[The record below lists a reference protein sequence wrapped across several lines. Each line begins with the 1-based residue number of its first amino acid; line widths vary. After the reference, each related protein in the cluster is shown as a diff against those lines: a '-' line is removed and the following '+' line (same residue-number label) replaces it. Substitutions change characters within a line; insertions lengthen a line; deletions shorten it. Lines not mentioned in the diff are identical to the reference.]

1 MFNLLVKYNPWGGV
15 RDSVPLGRILE
26 YTSDTVQLEFKT
38 NGTINFD
45 ALSKLPCLFAEE
57 STGAESQ
64 VARVGTIFRCEL
76 VGRQVNIEYGLD
88 PGVAPIPQGLLRD
101 LAGELEIGDF
111 EFSRT
116 HWAVKHAD
124 LFRSLLK
131 SRNPRRQR
139 PKVFQLPEFES
150 IENNLVSVM
159 MPFDAKI
166 DSVYGV
172 LRESV
177 DAAGLRCRRA
187 DEIWENPAIIQDVVS
202 LIDKSKVVICDCTGR
217 NPNVFYEIG
226 IAHTLGRDVILITQ
240 SDTDVPFDLRHL
252 RYIKYAN
259 NADGLR
265 TLKSQLESR
274 LGEATLGAR
283 GA

>member
-1 MFNLLVKYNPWGGV
+1 MFNLLVKYEPWGDV
-15 RDSVPLGRILE
+15 RDSMPLGRILE
-26 YTSDTVQLEFKT
+26 YTSDTIQLELKT
-38 NGTINFD
+38 TDGVNFE
-45 ALSKLPCLFAEE
+45 ALSKLPCLFVEE

-76 VGRQVNIEYGLD
+76 VGWQVNIEYGFD
-88 PGVAPIPQGLLRD
+88 SGVVPIPQGLLLD
-101 LAGELEIGDF
+101 LAGDLEIGDF

-116 HWAVKHAD
+116 HWAVKRAD

-150 IENNLVSVM
+150 IENSLVSVM
-159 MPFDAKI
+159 MPFDAKL
-166 DSVYGV
+166 DCVYEA
-172 LRESV
+172 LRKSA

-226 IAHTLGRDVILITQ
+226 IAHTLGRDVILIAQ
-240 SDTDVPFDLRHL
+240 SDADVPFDLRHL

-265 TLKSQLESR
+265 SLKTQLESR
-274 LGEATLGAR
+274 LGEATLGR
-283 GA
+283 GGE